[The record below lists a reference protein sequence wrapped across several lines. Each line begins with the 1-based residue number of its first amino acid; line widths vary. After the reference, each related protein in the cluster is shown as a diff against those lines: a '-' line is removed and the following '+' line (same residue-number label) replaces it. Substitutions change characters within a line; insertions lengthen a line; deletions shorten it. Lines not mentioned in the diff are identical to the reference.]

1 MATRKTTAPAPAGAS
16 SPISSQPPDLSD
28 VQGEIHAEQN
38 VARLLHRV
46 AIDLRE
52 NLTIGEPVTD
62 YMVADI
68 DAMCSELHRLE
79 QRLDAL
85 AASLDVPGG
94 AEIVRVHLHAVAG
107 QGAA

>member
-1 MATRKTTAPAPAGAS
+1 MARRQSPAPGGAQSPKSLSFPTAPNPAGA
-16 SPISSQPPDLSD
+16 PKLDE
-28 VQGEIHAEQN
+28 VQAAIDAEQN
-38 VARLLHRV
+38 VARLLHRI

-62 YMVADI
+62 DMVADV

-94 AEIVRVHLHAVAG
+94 ARIVARDVL
-107 QGAA
+107 Q

>member
-16 SPISSQPPDLSD
+16 SPTGSRPPDLSD

-38 VARLLHRV
+38 VARLLHRI

-62 YMVADI
+62 YIAADV

-85 AASLDVPGG
+85 ATSLDVPGG
-94 AEIVRVHLHAVAG
+94 ARIVARDVL
-107 QGAA
+107 Q